1 MKNKKVVTMPG
12 VVDTGTPVLTE
23 DHFKIEEQLV
33 TDLEEIIL
41 KYNGRVSNVAIIGAF
56 QLYANMISLGSLEV
70 MNEDV

>member
-1 MKNKKVVTMPG
+1 MPG

>member
-1 MKNKKVVTMPG
+1 MPG
-12 VVDTGTPVLTE
+12 VVDTDTPVLTE
-23 DHFKIEEQLV
+23 DHFKIEEKLV

>member
-1 MKNKKVVTMPG
+1 MPG
-12 VVDTGTPVLTE
+12 VVDTDTPVLTE
-23 DHFKIEEQLV
+23 DHFKIEEALV

>member
-1 MKNKKVVTMPG
+1 MPG
-12 VVDTGTPVLTE
+12 VVDTDTPVLTE

>member
-1 MKNKKVVTMPG
+1 MPG
-12 VVDTGTPVLTE
+12 VVDTDTPVLTE

-33 TDLEEIIL
+33 SELEEIIL

>member
-1 MKNKKVVTMPG
+1 MKNKKVLTMPG
-12 VVDTGTPVLTE
+12 VVDTDTPVLTE
-23 DHFKIEEQLV
+23 DHFKIEEALV
-33 TDLEEIIL
+33 TDLEKIIL